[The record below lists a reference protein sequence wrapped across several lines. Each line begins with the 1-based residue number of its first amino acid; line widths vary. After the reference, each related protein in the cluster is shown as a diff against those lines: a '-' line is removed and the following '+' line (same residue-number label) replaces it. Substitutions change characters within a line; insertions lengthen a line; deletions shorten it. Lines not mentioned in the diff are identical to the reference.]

1 MGSRDLCH
9 FLAYLGNMF
18 AVHFLVITFMPGV
31 ENYSFL
37 INQGKTFPGCV
48 SL

>member
-1 MGSRDLCH
+1 MGSCDLCH

-18 AVHFLVITFMPGV
+18 AVHFLVIFMPGV

-37 INQGKTFPGCV
+37 GKIFPGCV